1 MTEPLYIRLRDILRE
16 KIEIGEYPLG
26 TALLSEEKLAD
37 SFNVNKHTLRVA
49 IDSLINE
56 GLLKRV
62 QGKGVYVTAK
72 IERDL
77 ETLGGFS
84 QTMKEKNISAK
95 KKIIARDKLEAN
107 KKYAKI
113 FGINE
118 GDPIYYIKRL
128 DYANDEP
135 MTLEEIYIP
144 YDLVDRIE
152 GIDLSVFSL
161 YEIYGFYGIEP
172 VRAWQTLELAKLS
185 QVDAKK
191 ISLSSEQSVYLFTYT
206 TYDKDDRVIEYARNY
221 IRGDKCSFK
230 INFYNKENC

>member
-1 MTEPLYIRLRDILRE
+1 MSEPLYIRLRDILRE
-16 KIEIGEYPLG
+16 KIEMGEYPPG
-26 TALLSEEKLAD
+26 TALISEEKMAD

-62 QGKGVYVTAK
+62 QGKGVYVSSK

-77 ETLGGFS
+77 DVLGGFS
-84 QTMKEKNISAK
+84 QTMEEKNISVK
-95 KKIIARDKLEAN
+95 KKIIARHKIEAN

-113 FGINE
+113 FDIKE

-135 MTLEEIYIP
+135 ITLEEIYVP
-144 YDLVDRIE
+144 YDLVERIE
-152 GIDLSVFSL
+152 GIDLNVFSL

-172 VRAWQTLELAKLS
+172 VRAWQTLELAQLS

-191 ISLSSEQSVYLFTYT
+191 ISLSSEQSVFLFTYT
-206 TYDKDDRVIEYARNY
+206 TYDKNGRVIEYARNY
-221 IRGDKCSFK
+221 TRGDKCSFTV
-230 INFYNKENC
+230 NFYNEEDC